1 MAAPE
6 GNQFWKLRA
15 SSGPKLKYETDEEL
29 LVDCLEYF
37 ETRSQMMMNGQ
48 PMPYTIGS
56 LCIFL
61 DITQETWRTWAKER
75 KDLSAVITRVNEIID
90 DQKLSGAMVG
100 SYNHNIVARVLGLAD
115 HKNHTGEVTVNKIER
130 RIVKPDG

>member
-15 SSGPKLKYETDEEL
+15 SSGPKLKYESDEQL
-29 LVDCLEYF
+29 LLDCQEYF
-37 ETRSQMMMNGQ
+37 ETRSQMTMNGQ
-48 PMPYTIGS
+48 PLPYTIGS

-61 DITQETWRTWAKER
+61 DISHDTWITWRKER
-75 KDLSAVITRVNEIID
+75 KDLSEVIKHVEMIID
-90 DQKLSGAMVG
+90 DQKLTGAMVG
-100 SYNHNIVARVLGLAD
+100 SYNHNIVSRLLGLVD
-115 HKNHTGEVTVNKIER
+115 KKSHEGEVTVNKIER